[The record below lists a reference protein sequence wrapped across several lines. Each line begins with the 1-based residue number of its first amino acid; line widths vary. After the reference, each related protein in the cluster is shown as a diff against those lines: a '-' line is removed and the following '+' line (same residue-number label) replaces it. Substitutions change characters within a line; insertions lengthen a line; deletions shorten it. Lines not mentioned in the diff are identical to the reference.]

1 MRHFLAAT
9 AGALGAA
16 ALGDGFLLEP
26 AAVQVTRHELP
37 IPGLPAALDGV
48 RIACLADVHL
58 HRGISRAAHAALE
71 HVDRERPEIVVLAG
85 DICNKRG
92 DLPTLTAWARDARG
106 TLATFATFGNWER
119 YAKIDRATAEA
130 AYGKAGVEF
139 LCNTTARVSIRGAT
153 LTILGLDDPVEGRP
167 DPMAALAG
175 VGARDVAVWVLHGPG
190 YVDELP
196 KGITPSP
203 RGPHPRRADSLAR
216 HHTGPTGW
224 ERAVRRRLV
233 PRHARSPVCVA
244 RHRDGVRSGAAVLPP
259 RATRLQPPF
268 VASPINT
275 LTFRELEASLSVC
288 RSFRALGEA

>member
-1 MRHFLAAT
+1 MPTLTRRHFLAAT

-58 HRGISRAAHAALE
+58 HRGISRAARAALE
-71 HVDRERPEIVVLAG
+71 QVDRERPEIVVLAG

-196 KGITPSP
+196 KSVAPRPALFLAGHTHGGQIRLPGITP
-203 RGPHPRRADSLAR
+203 
-216 HHTGPTGW
+216 
-224 ERAVRRRLV
+224 
-233 PRHARSPVCVA
+233 
-244 RHRDGVRSGAAVLPP
+244 VLPVGSG
-259 RATRLQPPF
+259 RF
-268 VASPINT
+268 VAGWYRDTVAPLYVSRGIGTVFVPARLFCPPELPVFSLRSSLHQ
-275 LTFRELEASLSVC
+275 LTP
-288 RSFRALGEA
+288 

>member
-1 MRHFLAAT
+1 MLTRRHFLAAT

-26 AAVQVTRHELP
+26 AAVQITRHELP

-196 KGITPSP
+196 KSVAPRPALFLAGHTHGGQIRLPGITP
-203 RGPHPRRADSLAR
+203 
-216 HHTGPTGW
+216 
-224 ERAVRRRLV
+224 
-233 PRHARSPVCVA
+233 
-244 RHRDGVRSGAAVLPP
+244 VLPVGSG
-259 RATRLQPPF
+259 RF
-268 VASPINT
+268 VAGWYRDTVAPLYVSRGIGTVFVPARLFCPPELPVFSLRSSLHQ
-275 LTFRELEASLSVC
+275 LTP
-288 RSFRALGEA
+288 

>member
-1 MRHFLAAT
+1 MPTLTRRHFLAAT

-196 KGITPSP
+196 KSVAPRPALFLAGHTHGGQIRLPGITP
-203 RGPHPRRADSLAR
+203 
-216 HHTGPTGW
+216 
-224 ERAVRRRLV
+224 
-233 PRHARSPVCVA
+233 
-244 RHRDGVRSGAAVLPP
+244 VLPVGSG
-259 RATRLQPPF
+259 RF
-268 VASPINT
+268 VAGWYRDTVAPLYVSRGIGTVFVPARLFCPPELPVFSLRSSLHQ
-275 LTFRELEASLSVC
+275 LTP
-288 RSFRALGEA
+288 

>member
-1 MRHFLAAT
+1 VPTLTRRHFLAAT

-58 HRGISRAAHAALE
+58 HRGISRAARAALE
-71 HVDRERPEIVVLAG
+71 QVDRERPEIVVLAG

-196 KGITPSP
+196 KSVAPRPALFLAGHTHGGQIRLPGITP
-203 RGPHPRRADSLAR
+203 
-216 HHTGPTGW
+216 
-224 ERAVRRRLV
+224 
-233 PRHARSPVCVA
+233 
-244 RHRDGVRSGAAVLPP
+244 VLPVGSG
-259 RATRLQPPF
+259 RF
-268 VASPINT
+268 VAGWYRDTVAPLYVSRGIGTVFVPARLFCPPELPVFSLRSSLHQ
-275 LTFRELEASLSVC
+275 LTP
-288 RSFRALGEA
+288 

>member
-1 MRHFLAAT
+1 MLTRRHFLAAT

-71 HVDRERPEIVVLAG
+71 QVDRERPEIVVLAG

-196 KGITPSP
+196 KSVAPRPALFLAGHTHGGQIRLPGITP
-203 RGPHPRRADSLAR
+203 
-216 HHTGPTGW
+216 
-224 ERAVRRRLV
+224 
-233 PRHARSPVCVA
+233 
-244 RHRDGVRSGAAVLPP
+244 VLPVGSG
-259 RATRLQPPF
+259 RF
-268 VASPINT
+268 VAGWYRDTVAPLYVSRGIGTVFVPARLFCPPELPVFSLRSSLHQ
-275 LTFRELEASLSVC
+275 LTP
-288 RSFRALGEA
+288 

>member
-1 MRHFLAAT
+1 MSTLTRRHFLAAT

-153 LTILGLDDPVEGRP
+153 LTILGLDDPVEGQP

-196 KGITPSP
+196 KSVAPRPALFLAGHTHGGQIRLPGITP
-203 RGPHPRRADSLAR
+203 
-216 HHTGPTGW
+216 
-224 ERAVRRRLV
+224 
-233 PRHARSPVCVA
+233 
-244 RHRDGVRSGAAVLPP
+244 VLPVGSG
-259 RATRLQPPF
+259 RF
-268 VASPINT
+268 VAGWYRDT
-275 LTFRELEASLSVC
+275 LAPLYVSRGIGTVFVPARLFCPPELPVFTLRSSLHQ
-288 RSFRALGEA
+288 LTP

>member
-1 MRHFLAAT
+1 MLTLTRRHFLAAT

-71 HVDRERPEIVVLAG
+71 QVDRERPEIVVLAG

-196 KGITPSP
+196 KSVAPRPALFLAGHTHGGQIRLPGITP
-203 RGPHPRRADSLAR
+203 
-216 HHTGPTGW
+216 
-224 ERAVRRRLV
+224 
-233 PRHARSPVCVA
+233 
-244 RHRDGVRSGAAVLPP
+244 VLPVGSG
-259 RATRLQPPF
+259 RF
-268 VASPINT
+268 VAGWYRDTVAPLYVSRGIGTVFVPARLFCPPELPVFSLRSSLHQ
-275 LTFRELEASLSVC
+275 LTP
-288 RSFRALGEA
+288 

>member
-1 MRHFLAAT
+1 MLTLTRRHFLAAT

-26 AAVQVTRHELP
+26 AAVQITRHELP

-71 HVDRERPEIVVLAG
+71 QVDRERPEIVVLAG

-196 KGITPSP
+196 KSVAPRPALFLAGHTHGGQIRLPGITP
-203 RGPHPRRADSLAR
+203 
-216 HHTGPTGW
+216 
-224 ERAVRRRLV
+224 
-233 PRHARSPVCVA
+233 
-244 RHRDGVRSGAAVLPP
+244 VLPVGSG
-259 RATRLQPPF
+259 RF
-268 VASPINT
+268 VAGWYRDTVAPLYVSRGIGTVFVPARLFCPPELPVFSLRSSLHQ
-275 LTFRELEASLSVC
+275 LTP
-288 RSFRALGEA
+288 

>member
-1 MRHFLAAT
+1 MPTLTRRHFLAAT

-16 ALGDGFLLEP
+16 ALGDGFLIEP

-71 HVDRERPEIVVLAG
+71 QVDRERPEIVVLAG

-196 KGITPSP
+196 KSVAPRPALFLAGHTHGGQIRLPGITP
-203 RGPHPRRADSLAR
+203 
-216 HHTGPTGW
+216 
-224 ERAVRRRLV
+224 
-233 PRHARSPVCVA
+233 
-244 RHRDGVRSGAAVLPP
+244 VLPVGSG
-259 RATRLQPPF
+259 RF
-268 VASPINT
+268 VAGWYRDT
-275 LTFRELEASLSVC
+275 LAPLYVSRGIGTVFVPARLFCPPELPVFSL
-288 RSFRALGEA
+288 RSSLHQLTP

>member
-1 MRHFLAAT
+1 MLILTRRHFLAAT

-71 HVDRERPEIVVLAG
+71 QVDRERPEIVVLAG

-196 KGITPSP
+196 KSVAPRPALFLAGHTHGGQIRLPGITP
-203 RGPHPRRADSLAR
+203 
-216 HHTGPTGW
+216 
-224 ERAVRRRLV
+224 
-233 PRHARSPVCVA
+233 
-244 RHRDGVRSGAAVLPP
+244 VLPVGSG
-259 RATRLQPPF
+259 RF
-268 VASPINT
+268 VAGWYRDTVAPLYVSRGIGTVFVPARLFCPPELPVFSLRSSLHQ
-275 LTFRELEASLSVC
+275 LTP
-288 RSFRALGEA
+288 